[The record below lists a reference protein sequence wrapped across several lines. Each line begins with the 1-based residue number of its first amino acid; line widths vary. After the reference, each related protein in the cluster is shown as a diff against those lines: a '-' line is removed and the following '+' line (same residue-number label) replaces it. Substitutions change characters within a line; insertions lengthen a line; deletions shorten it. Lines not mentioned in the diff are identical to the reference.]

1 MGDAASEGA
10 ARKRPRDD
18 ADADAADDEQPQV
31 ADGGG
36 AGSSSGAAPA
46 NASNLA
52 SRAALAELPSAE
64 MYEKSFMHRDH
75 VTHIVVTSTDFV
87 VTCSRDGQLKFW
99 KKMQMG
105 IEFVKH
111 FRAHL
116 SPITGIAATIDGSLL
131 ATVAGD
137 KAFKVFDVYAFDM
150 ISWVKLDFTPTVCEW
165 VGGGGSRAKP
175 TLAVADADAGPIRLF
190 DATSEGGACVGT
202 VSVHTA
208 PVLQMKMNSAHNSLV
223 SIDAR
228 GVIEYWSADGDHAS
242 PTDVSFRYKTDTDLY
257 AIAKARASPLSLAIS
272 PDGEYF
278 AVSSSDFKVRKSA
291 RANCRRP
298 AASARPHMRPGYIS
312 SSCIAVLPHR
322 HMRQPN

>member
-1 MGDAASEGA
+1 MSDDASA

-18 ADADAADDEQPQV
+18 DAADDDQPQV
-31 ADGGG
+31 AE
-36 AGSSSGAAPA
+36 AGSSSAAAPA
-46 NASNLA
+46 SSANLA
-52 SRAALAELPSAE
+52 GRAALAELPSGE

-75 VTHIVVTSTDFV
+75 VTQIVVTSTDFV

-99 KKMQMG
+99 KKMPTG

-116 SPITGIAATIDGSLL
+116 APITGIAATLDGSLL
-131 ATVAGD
+131 ATCASD

-175 TLAVADADAGPIRLF
+175 TLAIADADGPSIRLF
-190 DATSEGGACVGT
+190 DATSEGGLCVGT

-208 PVLQMKMNSAHNSLV
+208 PVVQLKMNAPQSCLV

-228 GVIEYWSADGDHAS
+228 GVIEYWTVRDA
-242 PTDVSFRYKTDTDLY
+242 TIDVWSLC
-257 AIAKARASPLSLAIS
+257 ARAHRCAN
-272 PDGEYF
+272 
-278 AVSSSDFKVRKSA
+278 VA
-291 RANCRRP
+291 RHALTR
-298 AASARPHMRPGYIS
+298 
-312 SSCIAVLPHR
+312 L
-322 HMRQPN
+322 